1 MFLRMA
7 LIGCGMMGGSL
18 ALAMRRARLVQ
29 QVVGYSPNADDLRV
43 AIDRGVI
50 DAAAATVADAVRR
63 ADFVVLAVPVAVTR
77 QVLQELAPWLRPDA
91 IIMDVGSTKQNV
103 IAAAQEALG
112 PHVGQFVPTHPIAG
126 KEVAGILH
134 ADPDLYRG
142 RQVILTP
149 ARSTRIGPLQQ
160 ATSLWEALGC
170 RVITM
175 DPQAHDATF
184 AAVSHLPHMTAYALM
199 HSILHQDDAADTLA
213 LAGSGFRDFTRIAA
227 SNPAI
232 WRDIFLCNREEMLHQ
247 TDALIAS
254 LQTFAKAI
262 ADNDADTL
270 LALITEAS
278 NARSQWRMS
287 TMDNN
292 SLP

>member
-103 IAAAQEALG
+103 IAAAQEAGADLIDG
-112 PHVGQFVPTHPIAG
+112 GQH
-126 KEVAGILH
+126 H
-134 ADPDLYRG
+134 R
-142 RQVILTP
+142 
-149 ARSTRIGPLQQ
+149 
-160 ATSLWEALGC
+160 
-170 RVITM
+170 
-175 DPQAHDATF
+175 
-184 AAVSHLPHMTAYALM
+184 
-199 HSILHQDDAADTLA
+199 
-213 LAGSGFRDFTRIAA
+213 
-227 SNPAI
+227 
-232 WRDIFLCNREEMLHQ
+232 
-247 TDALIAS
+247 
-254 LQTFAKAI
+254 
-262 ADNDADTL
+262 
-270 LALITEAS
+270 
-278 NARSQWRMS
+278 
-287 TMDNN
+287 
-292 SLP
+292 

>member
-103 IAAAQEALG
+103 IEAAEATLG
-112 PHVGQFVPTHPIAG
+112 SRVGQFVPAHPIAG
-126 KEVAGILH
+126 KEMAGIAH
-134 ADPDLYRG
+134 ADADLYRG
-142 RQVILTP
+142 KQVILTP
-149 ARSTRIGPLQQ
+149 GRATRIGALQQ
-160 ATSLWEALGC
+160 VTVLWEALGC
-170 RVITM
+170 KVQTM
-175 DPQAHDATF
+175 TAQAHDAAF
-184 AAVSHLPHMTAYALM
+184 AAVSHLPHLTAFALM
-199 HSILHQDDAADTLA
+199 HSILHQDAAADTLS
-213 LAGSGFRDFTRIAA
+213 LGGSGFRDFTRIAA
-227 SNPAI
+227 SDPAM
-232 WRDIFLCNREEMLHQ
+232 WRDIFLCNREEILQQ
-247 TDALIAS
+247 TDRLVDALHAFSRAIEANDGAQLQSMIA
-254 LQTFAKAI
+254 Q
-262 ADNDADTL
+262 
-270 LALITEAS
+270 AS
-278 NARSQWRMS
+278 EARSQWRM
-287 TMDNN
+287 TTKDDNAR
-292 SLP
+292 L

>member
-112 PHVGQFVPTHPIAG
+112 PHVGQFVPAHPIAG

-175 DPQAHDATF
+175 DPQAHDAAF
-184 AAVSHLPHMTAYALM
+184 AAVSHLDRK
-199 HSILHQDDAADTLA
+199 SVV
-213 LAGSGFRDFTRIAA
+213 
-227 SNPAI
+227 
-232 WRDIFLCNREEMLHQ
+232 
-247 TDALIAS
+247 
-254 LQTFAKAI
+254 
-262 ADNDADTL
+262 
-270 LALITEAS
+270 
-278 NARSQWRMS
+278 
-287 TMDNN
+287 
-292 SLP
+292 

>member
-1 MFLRMA
+1 M
-7 LIGCGMMGGSL
+7 
-18 ALAMRRARLVQ
+18 
-29 QVVGYSPNADDLRV
+29 

-112 PHVGQFVPTHPIAG
+112 PHVGQFVPAHPIAG

-160 ATSLWEALGC
+160 ATSLWEA
-170 RVITM
+170 RPRSRT
-175 DPQAHDATF
+175 
-184 AAVSHLPHMTAYALM
+184 S
-199 HSILHQDDAADTLA
+199 
-213 LAGSGFRDFTRIAA
+213 RR
-227 SNPAI
+227 
-232 WRDIFLCNREEMLHQ
+232 
-247 TDALIAS
+247 
-254 LQTFAKAI
+254 KAR
-262 ADNDADTL
+262 TG
-270 LALITEAS
+270 
-278 NARSQWRMS
+278 
-287 TMDNN
+287 
-292 SLP
+292 PG